1 MRTPQE
7 LARDVIEK
15 GGCIVCTEE
24 CSEMEIALAR
34 SCGRMAV
41 FEEDGCG
48 IIRRP
53 KEWLEMAKMGAKEES
68 LRRLALAAGLGT
80 IAVNLPQVVQ

>member
-1 MRTPQE
+1 MRTPHQ

-24 CSEMEIALAR
+24 CSEMEIAIAR
-34 SCGRMAV
+34 SCNRMAV

-48 IIRRP
+48 IIRRT
-53 KEWLEMAKMGAKEES
+53 KEWLEMAKSGAKEES
-68 LRRLALAAGLGT
+68 FRRIASAAGL
-80 IAVNLPQVVQ
+80 IKFD